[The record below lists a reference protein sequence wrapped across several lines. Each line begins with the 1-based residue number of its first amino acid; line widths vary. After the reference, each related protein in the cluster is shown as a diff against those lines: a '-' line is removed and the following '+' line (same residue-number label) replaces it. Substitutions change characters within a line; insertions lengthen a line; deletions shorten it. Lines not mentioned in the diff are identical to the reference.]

1 MWLVT
6 PTPQRPSSTGELSAD
21 LDADTADW
29 LAGLRSADSERAEAR
44 LHGLLL
50 RVARAEVAHRAARLR
65 LAGPELD
72 DIAHQAADDAMLSI
86 LRKLDTFR
94 GESRFTTWAYKFA
107 IFEVSGK
114 VTRHFWARADESIE
128 TEQWERL
135 PDRFGFTPEAAVESA
150 DLLRALRRAI
160 EDELTPRQRDTFV
173 AAVVDGVPLDVLV
186 ERLHTNRN
194 AIYQTV
200 FDARRKIRASL
211 VAGGYV
217 DESMGR

>member
-6 PTPQRPSSTGELSAD
+6 PTPQLPSATGR
-21 LDADTADW
+21 LDADTAGW
-29 LAGLRSADSERAEAR
+29 LDGLRAVDSRRTQAR
-44 LHGLLL
+44 LHELLL
-50 RVARAEVAHRAARLR
+50 RAARSEVSRRAGRLR

-72 DIAHQAADDAMLSI
+72 DIAHQAADDALLSI

-114 VTRHFWARADESIE
+114 VTRHFWARADEAIE

-135 PDRFGFTPEAAVESA
+135 PDRFGFTPEEAVESA
-150 DLLRALRRAI
+150 DLLHAVQRAI
-160 EDELTPRQRDTFV
+160 EQELTPRQRDAFV
-173 AAVVDGVPLDVLV
+173 AIVVDGVPLDVLV
-186 ERLHTNRN
+186 ERLGTNRN
-194 AIYQTV
+194 AIYKTV

-211 VAGGYV
+211 VANGYV
-217 DESMGR
+217 DRSRDG